1 MKILFITLL
10 SEKFQKNS
18 TFVNYIVSD
27 MILHGFKEVY
37 GNDVIYFPGAWY
49 MYTDEQKKRSLGSKK
64 LWGNGF
70 NYYDSYNNYNTFEY
84 NDFNATISINNFVTK
99 FNFIEEHGET
109 GDANILANTT
119 SYSFDEKNSFK
130 FQTRR
135 NRKLNLT
142 EYYYLV
148 YEYRNDCLTAGIK
161 YKKSYYAD
169 GDLQPTEN
177 LLFTITLFPL
187 TTYEYQANE
196 ILGQ

>member
-1 MKILFITLL
+1 M
-10 SEKFQKNS
+10 S
-18 TFVNYIVSD
+18 NYLNI
-27 MILHGFKEVY
+27 G
-37 GNDVIYFPGAWY
+37 
-49 MYTDEQKKRSLGSKK
+49 
-64 LWGNGF
+64 
-70 NYYDSYNNYNTFEY
+70 YDFALDNNYNTFEY
-84 NDFNATISINNFVTK
+84 NDFNATISINNFITE

-109 GDANILANTT
+109 GNSNILANTT

-135 NRKLNLT
+135 NRNLNLT
-142 EYYYLV
+142 EYYDLV
-148 YEYRNDCLTAGIK
+148 YEYKNDCLTAGIK

-169 GDLQPTEN
+169 EDFKPSEN